1 VLTVSRVA
9 KSFGTDVVLEEVSFQ
24 AAKGSVTALVGRNGC
39 GKTTLLRIIA
49 GEEEPDSGTVHLAR
63 GARVGYLRQIQ
74 APEPGTTVWDE
85 VMRGK
90 ADLALLAQRLRD
102 IEGRLGDA
110 TEDVLEEY
118 AALQERFHDAE
129 GYALDH
135 DAASVLTRLGFDESD
150 FHRPLAE
157 LSGGQA
163 TRAALARVLLAEPEL
178 VILDEPTNHLDM
190 QAADWLEAWVR
201 GYHGTILLVSH
212 DRRFLEGVADSFVEI
227 AQGRA
232 RQYPGDYGQF
242 LRLRAAD
249 AERTAKV
256 AAAQA
261 AQAAKLDE
269 YVRRFMDSQRTAQ
282 ARGRLKQLEKLDA
295 VRIEAPKVERGMAAG
310 FRGVRRSGDRVIE
323 CTRLQWGYEGK
334 ALGPALDWTVRF
346 GERWGIVGENGIG
359 KSTLV
364 QTVLGGLPPV
374 AGTAKLGS
382 NVETG
387 YFSQDASSLDARRTP
402 VEHVVDEFLVSPG
415 EARNLLAR
423 FLIVGDDAL
432 RPVGT
437 LSGGERNKLVLALL
451 TQRSPNLLVL
461 DEPTNH
467 LDMDS
472 RESLAEVLRSYKGT
486 LILVSHDRWLL
497 DEVTD
502 HTLDVR
508 GAGCALFP
516 GRFGEYWA
524 RHKPSASV
532 AQADRPTV
540 PELSERELSK
550 RIEAA
555 QKALAEAEGQVARAE
570 AAIEKS
576 EAELGAAGPGDDL
589 VAMGVRHESLQAG
602 LQAAMAEWERAEVE
616 LGRLL
621 AFRKRA

>member
-1 VLTVSRVA
+1 MLTVSRVG
-9 KSFGTDVVLEEVSFQ
+9 KSFGADVILEEVSFS

-49 GEEEPDSGTVHLAR
+49 GEEEADTGSVHLAR

-74 APEPGTTVWDE
+74 DPEPGATVWDE

-90 ADLALLAQRLRD
+90 EELAALARRLA
-102 IEGRLGDA
+102 ELEARLSPDS
-110 TEDVLEEY
+110 LEEY
-118 AALQERFHDAE
+118 SALQERFHDAE

-135 DAASVLTRLGFDESD
+135 DAASVLTRLGFEEAD
-150 FHRPLAE
+150 FRRPLVE

-190 QAADWLEAWVR
+190 QAAEWLEAWVR
-201 GYHGTILLVSH
+201 GYHGTVLLVSH
-212 DRRFLEGVADSFVEI
+212 DRRFLEGVADSFVEV
-227 AQGRA
+227 AQGKA
-232 RQYPGDYGQF
+232 RQYPGDYAQF

-249 AERTAKV
+249 EERTAKV

-282 ARGRLKQLEKLDA
+282 ARGRLKQLEKLEA
-295 VRIEAPKVERGMAAG
+295 VRIETPKAERGIAAG
-310 FRGVRRSGDRVIE
+310 FQAVRRSGDRVIE
-323 CTRLQWGYEGK
+323 CSGLQWGYDGV
-334 ALGPALDWTVRF
+334 ALGPALDWTVRI
-346 GERWGIVGENGIG
+346 GERWGVVGENGAG
-359 KSTLV
+359 KSTLAR
-364 QTVLGGLPPV
+364 TVLGEQPPV
-374 AGTAKLGS
+374 AGSARLGS
-382 NVETG
+382 NVEVG
-387 YFSQDASSLDARRTP
+387 YFSQDASDLDLKRTA

-415 EARNLLAR
+415 EARGLLAR

-451 TQRSPNLLVL
+451 TQRGPNLLVL

-472 RESLAEVLRSYKGT
+472 REALAAVLRDYKGT
-486 LILVSHDRWLL
+486 LALVSHDRWLL

-508 GAGCALFP
+508 RTGCTAFP
-516 GRFGEYWA
+516 GRFGEYWSRREA
-524 RHKPSASV
+524 PQSTAM
-532 AQADRPTV
+532 PTAV
-540 PELSERELSK
+540 REAELSERELSK
-550 RIEAA
+550 RIGAA
-555 QKALAEAEGQVARAE
+555 QRALAEAEERVSRT
-570 AAIEKS
+570 
-576 EAELGAAGPGDDL
+576 EAELEDSEAQLAAAGPGDDL
-589 VAMGVRHESLQAG
+589 NGMGLRHEALRAAV
-602 LQAAMAEWERAEVE
+602 QAAMAGWEAAELE

-621 AFRKRA
+621 ALRKRA